1 MKLFIKILM
10 LIFLVSC
17 GYTPIMKTKD
27 LNFSITNIEGEG
39 INNINYKIKNTLKRF
54 SNVENK
60 SIFYEAKIF
69 SKKEK
74 TTLSKDSKGNP
85 KIFQIEIIVK
95 LKIFENNDLK
105 EEKIF
110 VENFK
115 YKNSS
120 EKFELSQYEKN
131 LEENL
136 TNKILQKIN
145 LFLYSL

>member
-1 MKLFIKILM
+1 MRSSDEKIE
-10 LIFLVSC
+10 
-17 GYTPIMKTKD
+17 Y
-27 LNFSITNIEGEG
+27 
-39 INNINYKIKNTLKRF
+39 
-54 SNVENK
+54 
-60 SIFYEAKIF
+60 
-69 SKKEK
+69 
-74 TTLSKDSKGNP
+74 
-85 KIFQIEIIVK
+85 
-95 LKIFENNDLK
+95 LK

-136 TNKILQKIN
+136 TNKILKKIN